1 MRFFAVHGAAGKIA
15 ALISIPAD
23 DSSLVGMALESG
35 QSMTEVEMPE
45 IPYDLDPS
53 GIIEHT
59 AEVVENY
66 RVEVEPVRG
75 RLARIDAA
83 DPA

>member
-15 ALISIPAD
+15 ALISVPAD

-35 QSMTEVEMPE
+35 QTMTEVEVPE

-53 GIIEHT
+53 SIMEQA

-75 RLARIDAA
+75 RLARIEAA